1 MFCTLFF
8 FFRYGQYAESAQ
20 ANAGVRMC
28 FSFAD
33 RDKEGVV
40 LQLGWFDSAK
50 DYVAQPESLTACYSS
65 GGDDDY
71 TAVFG
76 EYDSNVVA
84 KIQALGGSCSFND
97 GMGGYIRDPKGAA
110 DADAPAVDMAAAFK
124 TGQMPMI
131 WLSKRKIKTGLL
143 EQAKISFQKG
153 VNRMFNN
160 APTAIAICE
169 FEVPHESDTLWSLRV
184 FNSFEGF
191 KRHFPVPSAILFRMV
206 FNVVPTWEA
215 FPIGFSFSAPES
227 IQGAIAANPGNN
239 L

>member
-50 DYVAQPESLTACYSS
+50 DYVAQPESLAACYSS
-65 GGDDDY
+65 GSGGGGDDDY

-110 DADAPAVDMAAAFK
+110 DADMAAAFT
-124 TGQMPMI
+124 TGQLPMI
-131 WLSKRKIKTGLL
+131 WLSKRKIKAGLL

-169 FEVPHESDTLWSLRV
+169 FEVRLSPLLQFCPLLSPVLSLLRA
-184 FNSFEGF
+184 
-191 KRHFPVPSAILFRMV
+191 R
-206 FNVVPTWEA
+206 
-215 FPIGFSFSAPES
+215 
-227 IQGAIAANPGNN
+227 
-239 L
+239 